1 MKRLQLSSIA
11 IALMALSAAAA
22 AQTQTA
28 TEVGK
33 ITVTGEGDKLG
44 TGLLIDE
51 DSGKAK
57 STVTK
62 AQIDK
67 GRSSS
72 NPFQTLSLLPGVN
85 SSSHDATG
93 LFGGNLRVRGFNSD
107 QMGLTI
113 NGAPVNDSGN

>member
-1 MKRLQLSSIA
+1 MKTFQLST
-11 IALMALSAAAA
+11 IALALAALATAA
-22 AQTQTA
+22 GAQTA

-67 GRSSS
+67 GRSSA

-93 LFGGNLRVRGFNSD
+93 LFGGNLRHV
-107 QMGLTI
+107 
-113 NGAPVNDSGN
+113 

>member
-44 TGLLIDE
+44 TDR
-51 DSGKAK
+51 K
-57 STVTK
+57 STRLNSVTSLS
-62 AQIDK
+62 
-67 GRSSS
+67 RMPSS
-72 NPFQTLSLLPGVN
+72 
-85 SSSHDATG
+85 A
-93 LFGGNLRVRGFNSD
+93 
-107 QMGLTI
+107 
-113 NGAPVNDSGN
+113 